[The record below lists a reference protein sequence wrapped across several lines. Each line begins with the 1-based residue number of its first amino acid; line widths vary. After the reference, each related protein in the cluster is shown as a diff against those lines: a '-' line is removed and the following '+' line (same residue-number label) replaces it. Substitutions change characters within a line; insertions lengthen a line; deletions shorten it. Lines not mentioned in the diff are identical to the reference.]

1 MQPLLVD
8 EFVLTAVLTETQ
20 ANALAHRSWALRQ
33 AGQTAQALA
42 LLTPA
47 INSSEAARRCA
58 PLQHEHGQTLRQLG
72 RLREA
77 IISFDRAIALN
88 PAYTRAWLHRANTQY
103 DLGDRVAA
111 LADYDQALALD
122 GQNATA
128 WQNRGLALADLGRH
142 DEALVSLERAIAA
155 DPNHVEAH
163 WNLALVLLRLGDEA
177 RSWQEFEW
185 RWQRPSM
192 PMAGRHLRK
201 PRWQPGAAL
210 QGKTVLLYAEQGL
223 GDTLQ
228 FCRYVP
234 WVVEQGARVLL
245 LVQTEIA
252 PLLAGLF
259 DNTQIVASGATLPP
273 YDLHAPLMSIAWLAG
288 EPLRQWPVAH
298 PYLSAPESQIHAW
311 RTRFGESRK
320 ARVGLVAGGN
330 PAHGNDKAR
339 SIGLARLLATL
350 PRGPHYVCL
359 QRDLRAGDREA
370 MQARGDVFDASSQL
384 TDFCVTAGLCAC
396 MDLVISVDTSVV
408 HLSGALGRPTW
419 LLLPF
424 NSDWRWGIER
434 TDTHWYPTMTLWR
447 EHAPGERNALLA
459 RVAQCLTD
467 QIACSD

>member
-1 MQPLLVD
+1 MN
-8 EFVLTAVLTETQ
+8 EAQ
-20 ANALAHRSWALRQ
+20 ANALAQRSWALRQ
-33 AGQTAQALA
+33 AGQPAQALA
-42 LLTPA
+42 LTAPV
-47 INSSEAARRCA
+47 IGSSDAARQCA

-77 IISFDRAIALN
+77 IASFDRAVALN
-88 PAYTRAWLHRANTQY
+88 PAYARAWLHRANTHY
-103 DLGDRVAA
+103 DLGDRTAA
-111 LADYDQALALD
+111 LADYDRALALD
-122 GQNATA
+122 AKNATA

-142 DEALVSLERAIAA
+142 DEARQSLEYAIAA

-163 WNLALVLLRLGDEA
+163 WNLALVLLRMGDEA
-177 RSWQEFEW
+177 RGWQEFEW

-228 FCRYVP
+228 FCRYVA
-234 WVVEQGARVLL
+234 WVVAQGARVLL
-245 LVQTEIA
+245 LVQPEVA
-252 PLLAGLF
+252 PLLAGRF
-259 DNTQIVASGATLPP
+259 ENTRIVASGGALPP
-273 YDLHAPLMSIAWLAG
+273 YDLHAPLMSIPWLAG
-288 EPLRQWPVAH
+288 EPLRQWPQTH
-298 PYLSAPESQIHAW
+298 PYLVAPESHTAAW
-311 RTRFGESRK
+311 RTRLGQPRQV
-320 ARVGLVAGGN
+320 RVGLVAGGN

-384 TDFCVTAGLCAC
+384 TDFSVTAGLCAC
-396 MDLVISVDTSVV
+396 MDLVISVDTSVA

-424 NSDWRWGIER
+424 NSDWRWGIDR
-434 TDTHWYPTMTLWR
+434 ADTRWYPTMTLWR
-447 EHAPGERNALLA
+447 EHAPGERDALLA
-459 RVAQCLTD
+459 RVAQSLTD
-467 QIACSD
+467 QFACSD